1 MRRFKAHLKAF
12 RYILIL
18 GSIEENEYFHQKKRW
33 LFLNLWLN
41 KKNSKEK

>member
-18 GSIEENEYFHQKKRW
+18 GSIEENEYFHQKKVVI
-33 LFLNLWLN
+33 L
-41 KKNSKEK
+41 KCVVK